1 MLFTPEGQT
10 HNGVAEVRDG
20 NVKEASRQAT
30 LKALQDREAKQLGWL
45 VVQSTPTGASV
56 ELDGTPSGKTPYK
69 RMVPVGKHTL
79 KLTAQGYSSQT
90 REVSVSTKG
99 TAVTTLT
106 LEPGDSDDDGT
117 GSSDWW
123 KYGAPITVA
132 GVGLAGLLVLGGVAI
147 FGTGCDSEYPSGACQ
162 DESELDTT
170 TAVIW
175 GSISGAL
182 LVAGGGWLI
191 WNLSEDS
198 DNDAGQGTTAQL
210 RLTPTGVSVQ
220 GRF

>member
-79 KLTAQGYSSQT
+79 KLTAPGHSSQT
-90 REVSVSTKG
+90 RDVTVSTKG
-99 TAVTTLT
+99 TAITTLQ
-106 LEPGDSDDDGT
+106 LEPGDSDEDASGSKPSEWNYVIGGGLAVVGGLAIASFVRTAIEDGDCV
-117 GSSDWW
+117 GDVD
-123 KYGAPITVA
+123 AA
-132 GVGLAGLLVLGGVAI
+132 GVCDKEVQLSPWGWVSLGVGAAFLAGA
-147 FGTGCDSEYPSGACQ
+147 GAMFIWQ
-162 DESELDTT
+162 PLRVDITTDGKT
-170 TAVIW
+170 TAAI
-175 GSISGAL
+175 
-182 LVAGGGWLI
+182 
-191 WNLSEDS
+191 
-198 DNDAGQGTTAQL
+198 QL
-210 RLTPTGVSVQ
+210 RGE
-220 GRF
+220 F